1 MSASQEIKRL
11 ITAFDFYEH
20 PTKSD
25 LFRKKINVQV
35 EDEGSGRMERI
46 DVTVYAD
53 FRKTDT
59 GQFYSDPA
67 VPNEDIP
74 LIQEVKDAI
83 AKLPGNGDGG
93 SDSTPP
99 EPPGETKASS
109 TDTDTVPKRSK
120 QETAVSTR
128 QSKKS
133 MVNGLDTP
141 VPVIGMTMR
150 EMGFHVDI
158 DYYLSPDGSQI
169 MLAKE
174 GITKLAAFASRLPD
188 NPIVISDDYEE
199 VEFDRD
205 ENGQVRKI
213 RLMGTAWIGSKDNP
227 VRVIKDE
234 IDWDWSSAVTRA
246 VIKNVQNGERLRR
259 DAEHKK
265 FGLPQKDKIAL
276 ENALTPDEVEY
287 NTNGMLVPKEGV
299 PMHKIIPL
307 MSYLADVR
315 EFALRTCIGKL
326 RSRMWSELLG
336 IRSISAK
343 EAKII
348 QDSQPSHV
356 NHDDML

>member
-11 ITAFDFYEH
+11 VTAFDFYEH
-20 PTKSD
+20 PTKPN

-35 EDEGSGRMERI
+35 EDEASGRMERI

-74 LIQEVKDAI
+74 LIQEVKEAI
-83 AKLPGNGDGG
+83 AKLPDNREG
-93 SDSTPP
+93 SDSTPS
-99 EPPGETKASS
+99 EPPGETKTSS
-109 TDTDTVPKRSK
+109 TGNGTVHERSK
-120 QETAVSTR
+120 QEPAVPAR

-141 VPVIGMTMR
+141 VPAIGMTMR

-174 GITKLAAFASRLPD
+174 GITKLAAFASRLPE

-213 RLMGTAWIGSKDNP
+213 RLIGTAWIGSKDNP
-227 VRVIKDE
+227 IRVIKDE

-259 DAEHKK
+259 GAEHKK
-265 FGLPQKDKIAL
+265 FGLAYKDQVAL

-343 EAKII
+343 EAMII
-348 QDSQPSHV
+348 RDGQPSHV
-356 NHDDML
+356 NHDDMS